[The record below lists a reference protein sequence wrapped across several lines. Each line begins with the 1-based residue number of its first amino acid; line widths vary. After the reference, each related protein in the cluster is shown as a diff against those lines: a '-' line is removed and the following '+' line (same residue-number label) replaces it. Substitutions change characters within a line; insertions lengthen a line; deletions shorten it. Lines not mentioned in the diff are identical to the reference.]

1 MCEKRERDQKRERER
16 DWSALPHELIHL
28 ISKRISGLCGFVRF
42 RAVCKRWH
50 ASVPLSDA
58 PLQLP
63 WLLEGNGEDEG
74 NGDYV
79 ALITDLFEKHRFYS
93 LFTGET
99 GTICGKPTCQEKYF
113 SGPSLGHLLTRD
125 IRLGYTEE
133 QKSCHL
139 FNPLTDEEISLAPR
153 LMPLSS
159 QFVDSVI
166 EWQSQACIEIKRS
179 DLYSYCHYRGLIY
192 STRGGD
198 STQIVDNS
206 TGKYYMIRPL
216 QDEIQVHHNRLFGC
230 YLVES
235 AGVVLRVSFYLE
247 TSLYYTKFR
256 IYKLMFDG
264 KNYFW
269 FEISSIGDQVLFL
282 DVIEGFSINATSFPR
297 GLIRGNSIYF
307 LCPKNCQPCRY
318 DIEHGVVERLQGP
331 FQNCTW
337 FVPTLRTIAT

>member
-16 DWSALPHELIHL
+16 DWSALPSELIHL
-28 ISKRISGLCGFVRF
+28 ISKKISGLCGFIRF

-50 ASVPLSDA
+50 ASVLLSDA
-58 PLQLP
+58 PPQLP
-63 WLLEGNGEDEG
+63 WLLEGNDEYERY
-74 NGDYV
+74 DPV
-79 ALITDLFEKHRFYS
+79 TDLKEEHRFYC

-125 IRLGYTEE
+125 IRLGYTKE

-139 FNPLTDEEISLAPR
+139 FNPLTDEEISLDPS
-153 LMPLSS
+153 LMPPSS
-159 QFVDSVI
+159 QIVDHIV
-166 EWQSQACIEIKRS
+166 ELRSQECFEITRS
-179 DLYSYCHYRGLIY
+179 DLYSHCHYRGLRC

-198 STQIVDNS
+198 STGIIDKS

-264 KNYFW
+264 RTYFW

-282 DVIEGFSINATSFPR
+282 DVMEGFSINATSFPR

-307 LCPKNCQPCRY
+307 MCPKKCQPCRY
-318 DIEHGVVERLQGP
+318 DIERGVVERLESP

-337 FVPTLRTIAT
+337 FVPTLRSPTIAT